1 MICLNSKGLPLL
13 EELKDLR
20 AITLEDMDTLNEDLI
35 NEIEEYN
42 IGLEQSFILIEPRK
56 DFDSCVIDYDL
67 SGRAIYSTK
76 KIIEVNMS
84 YGMTEEDARETFEYN
99 TLGTFQGMSL
109 DLNPPIFT
117 MYDR

>member
-1 MICLNSKGLPLL
+1 VSCKNNKCKCKIS
-13 EELKDLR
+13 
-20 AITLEDMDTLNEDLI
+20 NEDLI
-35 NEIEEYN
+35 NEINEYN
-42 IGLEQSFILIEPRK
+42 LGLEQSVILLEPR
-56 DFDSCVIDYDL
+56 DNFDSCVIDYDL

-84 YGMTEEDARETFEYN
+84 FGMTEEEAREFFEFN